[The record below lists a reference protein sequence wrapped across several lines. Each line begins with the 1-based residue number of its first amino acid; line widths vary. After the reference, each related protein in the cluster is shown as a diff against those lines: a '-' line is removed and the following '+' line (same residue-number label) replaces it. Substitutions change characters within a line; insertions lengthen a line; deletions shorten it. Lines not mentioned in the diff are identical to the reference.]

1 MNTYLS
7 SQTIEHKKNNTT
19 YMRLCLIYI
28 SWSAVFCFMEEQEV
42 SVDNHL
48 SNVSYRQID
57 HIPRYRLDL
66 TSDAQRTPSFNGDIH
81 LILRMQMISNY
92 RTIATMKVPSHVV
105 IYIDNIR
112 TLSENTNICM
122 SAKQSLK

>member
-1 MNTYLS
+1 MFNLY
-7 SQTIEHKKNNTT
+7 
-19 YMRLCLIYI
+19 IYI